1 MKKLFIIGL
10 SVFAVMACNKVDDTE
25 LNLNLI
31 HKGELYGAGDEDISE
46 ENMIIEKEHEW
57 EDLLEKIDAVNNES
71 ENFTETKIDFK
82 EFIVIACFDKVRPSS
97 GYSVEITNTEI
108 KSKEVVFTL
117 TKGSPEGMAAT
128 VITQPYYLA
137 KFPKTNKEITFTE

>member
-10 SVFAVMACNKVDDTE
+10 FLFAVTACNKVDDAE
-25 LNLNLI
+25 LNLSLI
-31 HKGELYGAGDEDISE
+31 HQSELYGAGDENISE
-46 ENMIIEKEHEW
+46 GNMVIEKEQEW
-57 EDLLEKIDAVNNES
+57 QDLLEKIDAVNNES
-71 ENFTETKIDFK
+71 EDFAETEIDFK
-82 EFIVIACFDKVRPSS
+82 KFMVIACFDKVRPSS

-117 TKGSPEGMAAT
+117 TKGSPEGLAAT
-128 VITQPYYLA
+128 VITQPYYIA